1 MTASPRHRLSRT
13 WLVLVILT
21 LASMA
26 LTHAGP
32 APLVVGAGVVGAAAA
47 KAWWIVLDFLDL
59 RHAPAGW
66 RALFATWILVIAL
79 GAWAGAALSLLLA

>member
-1 MTASPRHRLSRT
+1 MRANPGHRLSRT

-26 LTHAGP
+26 LTHAGS
-32 APLVVGAGVVGAAAA
+32 APLVVGAAVLGAAAA

-59 RHAPAGW
+59 RHGPVGW
-66 RALFATWILVIAL
+66 RALFATWIIVIAA

>member
-1 MTASPRHRLSRT
+1 MTASPRQRLSRT

-32 APLVVGAGVVGAAAA
+32 APLVVGAGVLGAAAA
-47 KAWWIVLDFLDL
+47 KAWWIVLDFLDPPP
-59 RHAPAGW
+59 APPGA
-66 RALFATWILVIAL
+66 RALFPTSIVVIAL